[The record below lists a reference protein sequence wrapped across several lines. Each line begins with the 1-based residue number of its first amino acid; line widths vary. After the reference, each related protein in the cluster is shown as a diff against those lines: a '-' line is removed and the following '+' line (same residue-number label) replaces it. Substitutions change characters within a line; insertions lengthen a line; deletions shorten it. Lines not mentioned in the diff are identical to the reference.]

1 MKRVR
6 SIESR
11 IPAFLPVL
19 RWACTGITLLACP
32 GCDTAPGDATGARP
46 VQPSTQPGIVR
57 LAPEALAQIGI
68 ETKPVAKGEFR
79 SYRDFPGTVQ
89 PNENALA
96 EITALVRGRILDVHA
111 DLGQE
116 VKAGALL
123 ALLYSSELG
132 IAQSSYLKANAKLH
146 LAEQAFGRAQLLL
159 KEKVIGRS
167 EFQRRQGDLVSA
179 RAEAREAR
187 DRLQLLGMKDKEI
200 RELERKERIRSHV
213 PIHAPFDGRIIA
225 RNVTRGEVINTSD
238 RLFVVADLSTVWVLA
253 NVPEKD
259 IPPILRSVEQ
269 NRSVEVH
276 VSAYQNQV
284 FPGRITYVGDLLDP
298 ATRTMKVRVEVP
310 NSDGR
315 LKGEMFASVR
325 IPLDPLPDSL
335 TVPVAAVQQ
344 DQGETI
350 VFVQVADRQF
360 ARRTVRLGGES
371 GGHILV
377 LGGLS
382 EGELV
387 VTQGAFVLRTELAK
401 TVQGGPLE

>member
-1 MKRVR
+1 
-6 SIESR
+6 
-11 IPAFLPVL
+11 
-19 RWACTGITLLACP
+19 
-32 GCDTAPGDATGARP
+32 
-46 VQPSTQPGIVR
+46 
-57 LAPEALAQIGI
+57 
-68 ETKPVAKGEFR
+68 
-79 SYRDFPGTVQ
+79 
-89 PNENALA
+89 
-96 EITALVRGRILDVHA
+96 
-111 DLGQE
+111 
-116 VKAGALL
+116 
-123 ALLYSSELG
+123 
-132 IAQSSYLKANAKLH
+132 
-146 LAEQAFGRAQLLL
+146 
-159 KEKVIGRS
+159 
-167 EFQRRQGDLVSA
+167 
-179 RAEAREAR
+179 
-187 DRLQLLGMKDKEI
+187 
-200 RELERKERIRSHV
+200 
-213 PIHAPFDGRIIA
+213 
-225 RNVTRGEVINTSD
+225 
-238 RLFVVADLSTVWVLA
+238 VVADLSTVWVLA

-259 IPPILRSVEQ
+259 IPSILRSVEQ

-371 GGHILV
+371 GGQILV
-377 LGGLS
+377 LDGLS